1 MKPKSMKEKLRGTM
15 MNILRIKMI
24 DAGNLLKELDDA
36 LDKVVAKKE
45 PESFLRPST
54 LKIEEYQKSIRQ
66 IQAQF
71 IDAPQFN
78 ETSAYPQFLSCGL
91 LQVRGKN
98 GANMEFLLP
107 KVYPFP
113 PKSLYIE
120 HEKDGQFLREML
132 MRLLSSVPLVQ
143 LEVIL
148 IDALS
153 LGGIFNLARRL
164 LNKDNDFIYQ
174 QRILTESKEIEEALK
189 HLYEYLKVN
198 LQEKLAGFRDF
209 VHYNENEKDPLP
221 LKALFLSGV
230 DALSQ
235 NALYYLEKIMR
246 FGSKNG
252 VLSFVNLESEKNNQS
267 AEDLKRY
274 AEFFKDRTSFECL
287 KYLSVEV
294 INDQGIK
301 SQHMKDFADKIKAY
315 YKQKKEVKRELKD
328 LQRDKEFWTKSSQH
342 EVVVPVGWDINHKE
356 VCFEIGEVQNHT
368 LICGRSGSG
377 KSNFLHVL
385 IQNLAFYYD
394 PDEVQLFLLDY
405 KEGVEF
411 NAYTDPNILEHAR
424 LVSVASSVG
433 FGVSFLSWLC
443 DEIKKRS
450 ELFKQFNVKDL
461 SDYRKHEK
469 MPRLIVVI
477 DEFQVLF
484 SDNSTK
490 GKEGVERSLNT
501 LLKKGRS
508 YGVHLVLATQT
519 MRGGEIDSSIKAQI
533 ANRIAL
539 PMDADDSTK
548 ILDDDVACEL
558 VRPEGIF
565 NNNGGHKKYHTKMS
579 IPKAPDDFKSFL
591 TKIHAEF
598 NQRNLAP
605 IDRKI
610 YNGETPLKMPNTL
623 KANEMRLYLGKKVD
637 YEQKDLIVEFE
648 NNELHLLVVS
658 QDLNAR
664 IALMKLLFQNI
675 KSANKEL
682 VFYNKEKRLIRSFDV
697 QKEYGITPI
706 ENALN
711 ALDATTNR
719 PNSAL
724 VIDNLNEAKELHD
737 KVGAEKLRSFLE
749 KATDNEQYCVIF
761 AHDYKQ
767 IKTNY
772 HLDKLKELLNHHFK
786 QCLAFRCN
794 GENLNA
800 LQSGLPSPSEHNA
813 LFIELSKDSRTEF
826 RPFSLQD

>member
-1 MKPKSMKEKLRGTM
+1 

-45 PESFLRPST
+45 PESFLKPIVSR
-54 LKIEEYQKSIRQ
+54 IEDYQKSIRQ

-71 IDAPQFN
+71 TDAPQFN
-78 ETSAYPQFLSCGL
+78 ETTTYPKFLSCGL
-91 LQVRGKN
+91 LEIKGKN
-98 GANMEFLLP
+98 GTNMEFLLP

-132 MRLLSSVPLVQ
+132 MRLLSSAPLVQ
-143 LEVIL
+143 LEVVL
-148 IDALS
+148 VDALS

-164 LNKDNDFIYQ
+164 LDKDNDFIYQ
-174 QRILTESKEIEEALK
+174 RRILTESKEIEEALK

-209 VHYNENEKDPLP
+209 AHYNEEKKDRLP

-252 VLSFVNLESEKNNQS
+252 VLSFVNLESEKNNKS

-274 AEFFKDRTSFECL
+274 AEFFRDTTSFERL
-287 KYLSVEV
+287 KYLNVEV
-294 INDQGIK
+294 INDHGIQ
-301 SQHMKDFADKIKAY
+301 SQHMQDFADRIKAY

-328 LQRDKEFWTKSSQH
+328 LQKDEKFWTESSQH
-342 EVVVPVGWDINHKE
+342 EVSVPVGWDINHKE
-356 VCFEIGEVQNHT
+356 VCFEIGNEQNHT
-368 LICGRSGSG
+368 LICDHSGSG

-385 IQNLAFYYD
+385 IQNLAFYYA
-394 PDEVQLFLLDY
+394 PNEVQLFLLDY

-411 NAYTDPNILEHAR
+411 NAYVADTPLEHAR
-424 LVSVASSVG
+424 LVSVASSVSYG
-433 FGVSFLSWLC
+433 ITFLKWLC
-443 DEIKKRS
+443 DEMEKRADR
-450 ELFKQFNVKDL
+450 FKQFNVKDL
-461 SDYRKHEK
+461 NNYRKHGE
-469 MPRLIVVI
+469 MPRLIVVV

-490 GKEGVERSLNT
+490 GKGSVERSLNT

-508 YGVHLVLATQT
+508 YGVHLILATQT
-519 MRGGEIDSSIKAQI
+519 MRGSDIDSSFKAQI

-539 PMDADDSTK
+539 PMDAEDSSSVLGDDA
-548 ILDDDVACEL
+548 ACEIQK
-558 VRPEGIF
+558 PEGIF
-565 NNNGGHKKYHTKMS
+565 NNNGGNRKYHTKMS

-591 TKIHAEF
+591 TKIHVEF
-598 NQRNLAP
+598 NQRNLAS

-610 YNGETPLKMPNTL
+610 YNGETPLKMPSTL
-623 KANEMRLYLGKKVD
+623 KADEMRLHLGKTVD

-648 NNELHLLVVS
+648 NNESHLLVVS

-675 KSANKEL
+675 KSTNKEL
-682 VFYNKEKRLIRSFDV
+682 VFCNKEKRLIRSFDV
-697 QKEYGITPI
+697 QKEYGITPV
-706 ENALN
+706 ENILSV
-711 ALDATTNR
+711 LDTAMN
-719 PNSAL
+719 PNSTL

-737 KVGAEKLRSFLE
+737 KVAVEKLKSFLE
-749 KATDNEQYCVIF
+749 KAIDNEQYCVIF
-761 AHDYKQ
+761 AHDFRQ
-767 IKTNY
+767 IKSNY
-772 HLDKLKELLNHHFK
+772 HLDKLRELLSNHFK

-794 GENLNA
+794 EENLNA

>member
-1 MKPKSMKEKLRGTM
+1 
-15 MNILRIKMI
+15 MI
-24 DAGNLLKELDDA
+24 DAGILLKELDDT

-45 PESFLRPST
+45 PESFLKPIASQ
-54 LKIEEYQKSIRQ
+54 IEDYQKSIRQ
-66 IQAQF
+66 VQVQF
-71 IDAPQFN
+71 TDAPQFN
-78 ETSAYPQFLSCGL
+78 EESTYPQFLSCGL
-91 LQVRGKN
+91 LHVRGKN

-132 MRLLSSVPLVQ
+132 MRLLSSAPLVQ
-143 LEVIL
+143 LEVVL
-148 IDALS
+148 VDALS

-164 LNKDNDFIYQ
+164 LDKNNDFIYQ

-209 VHYNENEKDPLP
+209 AHYNENAKDRLP

-230 DALSQ
+230 DALSKD
-235 NALYYLEKIMR
+235 ALYYLEKIMR

-252 VLSFVNLESEKNNQS
+252 VLSFVNLESEKNNKS

-274 AEFFKDRTSFECL
+274 AEFFKDRTSFERL
-287 KYLSVEV
+287 KYLNVEV
-294 INDQGIK
+294 INDHGIQ
-301 SQHMKDFADKIKAY
+301 SQHMQDFADKIKAY

-328 LQRDKEFWTKSSQH
+328 LQKDKEFWTKSSQY
-342 EVVVPVGWDINHKE
+342 EVSVPVGWDINHKE
-356 VCFEIGEVQNHT
+356 VCFEIGNEQNHT
-368 LICGRSGSG
+368 LICDHSGSG

-385 IQNLAFYYD
+385 IQNLAFYYA
-394 PDEVQLFLLDY
+394 PNEVQLFLLDY

-411 NAYTDPNILEHAR
+411 NAYTDPILEHAR

-443 DEIKKRS
+443 DEIKKRA
-450 ELFKQFNVKDL
+450 ELFKQFKVKDL

-469 MPRLIVVI
+469 MPRLIVVV

-484 SDNSTK
+484 NDNKSTK
-490 GKEGVERSLNT
+490 AVEGHLNT

-519 MRGGEIDSSIKAQI
+519 MRGGEIDSSFKTQI

-548 ILDDDVACEL
+548 ILDNDVACEIQK
-558 VRPEGIF
+558 PEAIF
-565 NNNGGHKKYHTKMS
+565 NNNGGHQKYHTKMS

-598 NQRNLAP
+598 NQRNLAS

-623 KANEMRLYLGKKVD
+623 KANEMRLHLGKKVD

-648 NNELHLLVVS
+648 SNESHLLVVS

-682 VFYNKEKRLIRSFDV
+682 VFCNKEKRLIRSFDA
-697 QKEYGITPI
+697 QKEYGITPV
-706 ENALN
+706 ENILSV
-711 ALDATTNR
+711 LDTAMN

-724 VIDNLNEAKELHD
+724 VIDNLNEAKEWHD
-737 KVGAEKLRSFLE
+737 KVGAEKLKSFLE

-772 HLDKLKELLNHHFK
+772 HFDKLRELLSNHFK

-800 LQSGLPSPSEHNA
+800 LQSGLSSPSKLNA
-813 LFIELSKDSRTEF
+813 LLIELSKDSVTEF

>member
-1 MKPKSMKEKLRGTM
+1 

-24 DAGNLLKELDDA
+24 DSSNLLKELDDA

-45 PESFLRPST
+45 PESFLKPIASQ
-54 LKIEEYQKSIRQ
+54 IEDYQKSIRQ

-71 IDAPQFN
+71 TDAPKFN
-78 ETSAYPQFLSCGL
+78 EEGAYPQFLSCGL
-91 LQVRGKN
+91 LQVKGKN

-132 MRLLSSVPLVQ
+132 MRLLSSAPLVQ
-143 LEVIL
+143 LEIIL
-148 IDALS
+148 VDALS

-164 LNKDNDFIYQ
+164 LDKDNDFIYQ
-174 QRILTESKEIEEALK
+174 KRILTESKEIEEALK

-209 VHYNENEKDPLP
+209 VHYNEEEKDRLP

-267 AEDLKRY
+267 AEDLKKH
-274 AEFFKDRTSFECL
+274 AEFFKDRTSFERL
-287 KYLSVEV
+287 KYLNVEV

-301 SQHMKDFADKIKAY
+301 SQHMQDFADKIKAY
-315 YKQKKEVKRELKD
+315 YEKKKAVKRELKE
-328 LQRDKEFWTKSSQH
+328 LQKDEKFWTESSQSK
-342 EVVVPVGWDINHKE
+342 VSVPVGWDINHKE
-356 VCFEIGEVQNHT
+356 VCFEIGNEQNHT
-368 LICGRSGSG
+368 LICDHSGSG

-385 IQNLAFYYD
+385 IQNLAFYYA
-394 PDEVQLFLLDY
+394 PNEVQLFLLDY

-411 NAYTDPNILEHAR
+411 NAYTNPSPLEHAR

-433 FGVSFLSWLC
+433 YGMSFLSWLC
-443 DEIKKRS
+443 KEMQKRAN
-450 ELFKQFNVKDL
+450 LFKQFNMKDL
-461 SDYRKHEK
+461 SDYRKHGE

-484 SDNSTK
+484 SDNSSK
-490 GKEGVERSLNT
+490 GKESVDQSLNT

-508 YGVHLVLATQT
+508 YGVHLILATQT
-519 MRGGEIDSSIKAQI
+519 MRGTDINRSIMAQI
-533 ANRIAL
+533 ANRIDL
-539 PMDADDSTK
+539 PMDAEDSNSILNNDDA
-548 ILDDDVACEL
+548 ACEL
-558 VRPEGIF
+558 KPPSEGIF
-565 NNNGGHKKYHTKMS
+565 NNNGGHQKYHTKMS
-579 IPKAPDDFKSFL
+579 IPKAPDDFKPFIK
-591 TKIHAEF
+591 KIHRDF
-598 NQRNLAP
+598 NQRNLTP
-605 IDRKI
+605 IEHKI
-610 YNGETPLKMPNTL
+610 YNGEKPLEMPNTL
-623 KANEMRLYLGKKVD
+623 KANEMRLHLGKEAD
-637 YEQKDLIVEFE
+637 YEQKDLMVGFE
-648 NNELHLLVVS
+648 SNKSHLLVVS

-682 VFYNKEKRLIRSFDV
+682 VFCNKEKRLIRFFDAP
-697 QKEYGITPI
+697 KEYGITPI

-711 ALDATTNR
+711 ALDAAMN
-719 PNSAL
+719 PNSVL

-737 KVGAEKLRSFLE
+737 KVGAEKLKSFLE
-749 KATDNEQYCVIF
+749 KAIDNEQYCVIF
-761 AHDYKQ
+761 AHDFRQ

-772 HLDKLKELLNHHFK
+772 HFDRLRELLSNHFK

-800 LQSGLPSPSEHNA
+800 LQSGLSSPSELNA
-813 LFIELSKDSRTEF
+813 LFIELSKDSVTEF
-826 RPFSLQD
+826 RPFSL

>member
-1 MKPKSMKEKLRGTM
+1 
-15 MNILRIKMI
+15 MI
-24 DAGNLLKELDDA
+24 EINTLLQKLDDA
-36 LDKVVAKKE
+36 LDKVVLKKE
-45 PESFLRPST
+45 PESFLKPIV
-54 LKIEEYQKSIRQ
+54 LEIEEYQKNVRK

-71 IDAPQFN
+71 TDAPQFN
-78 ETSAYPQFLSCGL
+78 ETKDYPHFLSCGL
-91 LQVRGKN
+91 LEIKGKN
-98 GANMEFLLP
+98 GTDMDFCLP

-132 MRLLSSVPLVQ
+132 MCLLSSTPLVQ

-148 IDALS
+148 VDALS

-164 LNKDNDFIYQ
+164 LDKNNDFIYQ
-174 QRILTESKEIEEALK
+174 QRILTESKETKEALK
-189 HLYEYLKVN
+189 YLYEYLKVN
-198 LQEKLAGFRDF
+198 LQTKLAGYKDF
-209 VHYNENEKDPLP
+209 VHYNEDKEDKLP

-230 DALSQ
+230 DALSSD
-235 NALYYLEKIMR
+235 ALYYLEKIMR

-252 VLSFVNLESEKNNQS
+252 VLSFVNLESEKNNKS
-267 AEDLKRY
+267 AEYLKRY
-274 AEFFKDRTSFECL
+274 AEFFKDRTSFERL

-294 INDQGIK
+294 INDHGIQSK
-301 SQHMKDFADKIKAY
+301 HMQDFADKIKAY
-315 YKQKKEVKRELKD
+315 YEKKKQVKRELKD
-328 LQRDKEFWTKSSQH
+328 LQKDEKFWTESSQFK
-342 EVVVPVGWDINHKE
+342 VSVPVGWDINHKE
-356 VCFEIGEVQNHT
+356 VCFEIGNEQNHM

-385 IQNLAFYYD
+385 IQNLAFYYV
-394 PDEVQLFLLDY
+394 PNEVQLFLLDY

-411 NAYTDPNILEHAR
+411 NAYVADTPLEHAR
-424 LVSVASSVG
+424 LVSVASSVSYG
-433 FGVSFLSWLC
+433 ITFLKWLC
-443 DEIKKRS
+443 DGIQKRADR
-450 ELFKQFNVKDL
+450 FKQFNVKDL
-461 SDYRKHEK
+461 SDYRKHGE

-484 SDNSTK
+484 SDSKSTK
-490 GKEGVERSLNT
+490 AVEGHLNT

-519 MRGGEIDSSIKAQI
+519 MRGTDINPSFKAQI

-539 PMDADDSTK
+539 PMDAEDSSSVLGDDA
-548 ILDDDVACEL
+548 ACEL

-565 NNNGGHKKYHTKMS
+565 NNNGGHQKYHTKMS

-610 YNGETPLKMPNTL
+610 YNGETALKMPNTL
-623 KANEMRLYLGKKVD
+623 KANEMRLHLGKKVD

-648 NNELHLLVVS
+648 SNESHLLVVS

-664 IALMKLLFQNI
+664 ITLMKLLFQNI

-682 VFYNKEKRLIRSFDV
+682 VFCNKEKRLIRSFDV
-697 QKEYGITPI
+697 QKEYGITPV
-706 ENALN
+706 ENILSV
-711 ALDATTNR
+711 LDTAMN

-737 KVGAEKLRSFLE
+737 KVGAEKLKSFLE
-749 KATDNEQYCVIF
+749 KATDNEQYCIIF
-761 AHDYKQ
+761 AHDFKQ

-772 HLDKLKELLNHHFK
+772 HFDKLKELLNNHFK

-794 GENLNA
+794 EENLNA
-800 LQSGLPSPSEHNA
+800 IKNNLPPPSALNNLNA
-813 LFIELSKDSRTEF
+813 LFVELSKDSHTEF
-826 RPFSLQD
+826 RPFGL

>member
-1 MKPKSMKEKLRGTM
+1 M
-15 MNILRIKMI
+15 
-24 DAGNLLKELDDA
+24 
-36 LDKVVAKKE
+36 
-45 PESFLRPST
+45 
-54 LKIEEYQKSIRQ
+54 
-66 IQAQF
+66 
-71 IDAPQFN
+71 
-78 ETSAYPQFLSCGL
+78 
-91 LQVRGKN
+91 
-98 GANMEFLLP
+98 
-107 KVYPFP
+107 
-113 PKSLYIE
+113 
-120 HEKDGQFLREML
+120 
-132 MRLLSSVPLVQ
+132 
-143 LEVIL
+143 
-148 IDALS
+148 
-153 LGGIFNLARRL
+153 
-164 LNKDNDFIYQ
+164 
-174 QRILTESKEIEEALK
+174 
-189 HLYEYLKVN
+189 YEYLKVN
-198 LQEKLAGFRDF
+198 LQEKLAGYKDF
-209 VHYNENEKDPLP
+209 AHYNEEKEDRLP

-252 VLSFVNLESEKNNQS
+252 VLSFVNLESEKNNKS

-274 AEFFKDRTSFECL
+274 AEFFKDRTSFERL

-301 SQHMKDFADKIKAY
+301 SQHMQDFADKIKAY
-315 YKQKKEVKRELKD
+315 YEKKKVVKSELKA
-328 LQRDKEFWTKSSQH
+328 LQKDEKFWIKSSQY
-342 EVVVPVGWDINHKE
+342 EVSVPVGWDINHKE
-356 VCFEIGEVQNHT
+356 VCFEIGKAQNHT
-368 LICGRSGSG
+368 LICDHSGSG

-411 NAYTDPNILEHAR
+411 NAYTDPILEHAR

-433 FGVSFLSWLC
+433 YGMSFLSWLC
-443 DEIKKRS
+443 KEIQKRA

-477 DEFQVLF
+477 DEFQALF
-484 SDNSTK
+484 SDKSK
-490 GKEGVERSLNT
+490 GSVERSLNT

-508 YGVHLVLATQT
+508 YGVHLILATQT
-519 MRGGEIDSSIKAQI
+519 IRGGEIDSSIKAQI

-539 PMDADDSTK
+539 PMDADDSAK
-548 ILDDDVACEL
+548 ILDNDVACEIQK
-558 VRPEGIF
+558 PEAIF
-565 NNNGGHKKYHTKMS
+565 NNNGGHQKFHTKMS

-610 YNGETPLKMPNTL
+610 YNGETPLKMPNIL
-623 KANEMRLYLGKKVD
+623 KANEMRLHLGKKVD

-648 NNELHLLVVS
+648 SNESHLLVVS

-682 VFYNKEKRLIRSFDV
+682 VFCNKEKRLIRFFDAP
-697 QKEYGITPI
+697 KEYGITPV
-706 ENALN
+706 ENILN

-737 KVGAEKLRSFLE
+737 KVGAEKLKSFLE

-772 HLDKLKELLNHHFK
+772 HFDKLRELLNNHFK
-786 QCLAFRCN
+786 QCLAFKCN
-794 GENLNA
+794 RENLNA
-800 LQSGLPSPSEHNA
+800 LQSGLSSPSKLNA
-813 LFIELSKDSRTEF
+813 LLIELSKDSRTEF

>member
-1 MKPKSMKEKLRGTM
+1 

-24 DAGNLLKELDDA
+24 DVNGLLKELDDA

-45 PESFLRPST
+45 PESFLKPIASQ
-54 LKIEEYQKSIRQ
+54 IEDYQKSVRQ
-66 IQAQF
+66 IQVQF
-71 IDAPQFN
+71 TDAPKFN
-78 ETSAYPQFLSCGL
+78 EEGTYPQFLSCGL
-91 LQVRGKN
+91 LHVRGKN

-164 LNKDNDFIYQ
+164 LDKNNDFIYQ

-209 VHYNENEKDPLP
+209 AHYNETAKDPLP

-267 AEDLKRY
+267 AEDLKKH
-274 AEFFKDRTSFECL
+274 AEFFKDTTSFERL

-294 INDQGIK
+294 INDHGIQP
-301 SQHMKDFADKIKAY
+301 QHMQDFADRIKAY
-315 YKQKKEVKRELKD
+315 YRQKKEVKRELKD
-328 LQRDKEFWTKSSQH
+328 LQKDKEFWTKSSQY

-356 VCFEIGEVQNHT
+356 VCFEIGNEQNHT
-368 LICGRSGSG
+368 LICDHSGSG

-411 NAYTDPNILEHAR
+411 NAYTDPILEHAR

-433 FGVSFLSWLC
+433 YGMSFLSWLC
-443 DEIKKRS
+443 KEMQKRA

-484 SDNSTK
+484 SDNRSTK
-490 GKEGVERSLNT
+490 AVEGHLNT

-508 YGVHLVLATQT
+508 YGVHLILATQT
-519 MRGGEIDSSIKAQI
+519 MRGTDINRSIMAQI
-533 ANRIAL
+533 ANCIAL
-539 PMDADDSTK
+539 PMDADDSAK

-565 NNNGGHKKYHTKMS
+565 NNNGGHQKYHTKMS

-598 NQRNLAP
+598 NQRNLAS

-610 YNGETPLKMPNTL
+610 YNGETPLKMPNIL
-623 KANEMRLYLGKKVD
+623 KANKMRLHLGKKVD
-637 YEQKDLIVEFE
+637 YEQKDLIVELE
-648 NNELHLLVVS
+648 SNESHLLVVS

-664 IALMKLLFQNI
+664 IALMKLFAQNF
-675 KSANKEL
+675 KTANKEL
-682 VFYNKEKRLIRSFDV
+682 LFYNAEKRLVRELDEL
-697 QKEYGITPI
+697 KKHHITPMQGP
-706 ENALN
+706 LGSV
-711 ALDATTNR
+711 LDTAMN

-724 VIDNLNEAKELHD
+724 VIDNLNEAKEWHD

-749 KATDNEQYCVIF
+749 KATDNEQYCIIF
-761 AHDYKQ
+761 AHDLKQ
-767 IKTNY
+767 IQANY
-772 HLDKLKELLNHHFK
+772 DLSKLKELLNHHFK

-800 LQSGLPSPSEHNA
+800 LKSNLSSPSNFNA
-813 LFIELSKDSRTEF
+813 LLIELSKDSRTEF
-826 RPFSLQD
+826 RPFSL

>member
-1 MKPKSMKEKLRGTM
+1 
-15 MNILRIKMI
+15 MI

-71 IDAPQFN
+71 TDALQFN
-78 ETSAYPQFLSCGL
+78 ETTTYPQFLSCGL
-91 LQVRGKN
+91 LHVRGKN

-153 LGGIFNLARRL
+153 LGGIFNLARRIL
-164 LNKDNDFIYQ
+164 DKDNDFIYQ

-209 VHYNENEKDPLP
+209 AHYNENEKDPLP

-252 VLSFVNLESEKNNQS
+252 VLSFVNLESEKNNKS

-274 AEFFKDRTSFECL
+274 AEFFKDRTSFEHL

-294 INDQGIK
+294 INDHGIQ
-301 SQHMKDFADKIKAY
+301 SQHMKDFADKIKVY
-315 YKQKKEVKRELKD
+315 YEQKKVVKSELKA
-328 LQRDKEFWTKSSQH
+328 LQKDEEFWTKSSQSK
-342 EVVVPVGWDINHKE
+342 VSVPVGWDINHKE
-356 VCFEIGEVQNHT
+356 VCFEIGNAQNHT
-368 LICGRSGSG
+368 LICDHSGSG

-385 IQNLAFYYD
+385 IQNLAFYYA

-411 NAYTDPNILEHAR
+411 NAYTDPILEHAR

-433 FGVSFLSWLC
+433 FGMSFLSWLC

-450 ELFKQFNVKDL
+450 ELFKQFKVKDL
-461 SDYRKHEK
+461 NNYRKHDE
-469 MPRLIVVI
+469 MPRLIVVV

-484 SDNSTK
+484 SDKSR
-490 GKEGVERSLNT
+490 GSVERSLNT

-548 ILDDDVACEL
+548 ILDDDAACEIQK
-558 VRPEGIF
+558 PEAIF
-565 NNNGGHKKYHTKMS
+565 NNNGGHQKFHTKMS
-579 IPKAPDDFKSFL
+579 IPKAPDDFTAFIK
-591 TKIHAEF
+591 KIHEEF

-605 IDRKI
+605 IERKI
-610 YNGETPLKMPNTL
+610 YNGETPLKMPNIL
-623 KANEMRLYLGKKVD
+623 KANEMRLHLGKKVD

-648 NNELHLLVVS
+648 SNESHLLVVS

-682 VFYNKEKRLIRSFDV
+682 VFCNKEKRLIRSFDV
-697 QKEYGITPI
+697 QKEYGITPV
-706 ENALN
+706 ENILSV
-711 ALDATTNR
+711 LDTAMN

-737 KVGAEKLRSFLE
+737 KVGAEKLKSFLE
-749 KATDNEQYCVIF
+749 KATDNEQYCIIF
-761 AHDYKQ
+761 AHDFRQ

-772 HLDKLKELLNHHFK
+772 HLDKLRELLSNHFK

-800 LQSGLPSPSEHNA
+800 LQSGLSSPSRLNA
-813 LFIELSKDSRTEF
+813 LLIELSKDSVTEF
-826 RPFSLQD
+826 RPFSLQG

>member
-1 MKPKSMKEKLRGTM
+1 
-15 MNILRIKMI
+15 MI
-24 DAGNLLKELDDA
+24 DAGNLLKELDNA

-45 PESFLRPST
+45 PESFLKPIVSP
-54 LKIEEYQKSIRQ
+54 IEDYQKSIRQ

-71 IDAPQFN
+71 TDAPKFN
-78 ETSAYPQFLSCGL
+78 ETTTYPKFLSCGL
-91 LQVRGKN
+91 LHVRGKN

-132 MRLLSSVPLVQ
+132 MRLLSSAPLVQ

-148 IDALS
+148 VDALS

-164 LNKDNDFIYQ
+164 LHKDNDFIYQ

-209 VHYNENEKDPLP
+209 AHYNEKEKDRLP
-221 LKALFLSGV
+221 LKVLFLSGV
-230 DALSQ
+230 DALSKD
-235 NALYYLEKIMR
+235 ALYYLEKIMR

-252 VLSFVNLESEKNNQS
+252 VLSFVNLESEKNNKS
-267 AEDLKRY
+267 AEDLKND
-274 AEFFKDRTSFECL
+274 AEFFKDRTSFERL
-287 KYLSVEV
+287 KYLNVEIV
-294 INDQGIK
+294 NDHCIQ
-301 SQHMKDFADKIKAY
+301 SQHMQDFADKIKAY
-315 YKQKKEVKRELKD
+315 YEQKKEVKRELKD
-328 LQRDKEFWTKSSQH
+328 LQRDKEFWAKSSQH

-356 VCFEIGEVQNHT
+356 VCFEIGEAQNHT
-368 LICGRSGSG
+368 LICGRSGIG

-385 IQNLAFYYD
+385 IQNLAFYYA
-394 PDEVQLFLLDY
+394 PNEVQLFLLDY

-411 NAYTDPNILEHAR
+411 NAYTDPILEHVR

-433 FGVSFLSWLC
+433 FGMSFLSWLC
-443 DEIKKRS
+443 KEIQKRADR
-450 ELFKQFNVKDL
+450 FKQFKVKDL

-490 GKEGVERSLNT
+490 GKESVERSLNT

-508 YGVHLVLATQT
+508 YGVHLILATQT
-519 MRGGEIDSSIKAQI
+519 MRGAEIDSSFKAQI

-539 PMDADDSTK
+539 PMDAEDSTK
-548 ILDDDVACEL
+548 ILDDDAACEIQK
-558 VRPEGIF
+558 PEGIF
-565 NNNGGHKKYHTKMS
+565 NNNGGNRKYHTKMS

-591 TKIHAEF
+591 KKIHAEF

-605 IDRKI
+605 IDCKI
-610 YNGETPLKMPNTL
+610 YNGETALKMPNTL
-623 KANEMRLYLGKKVD
+623 KANEMRLHLGKKVD

-648 NNELHLLVVS
+648 NNESHLLVVS

-682 VFYNKEKRLIRSFDV
+682 VFCNKEKRLIRSFDAP
-697 QKEYGITPI
+697 KEYGITPV

-711 ALDATTNR
+711 ALDAATNR

-724 VIDNLNEAKELHD
+724 VIDNLNEAKEWHD
-737 KVGAEKLRSFLE
+737 KVAVEKLRSFLE
-749 KATDNEQYCVIF
+749 KATDNEQYCIIF
-761 AHDYKQ
+761 VHDLKQ
-767 IKTNY
+767 IQANY
-772 HLDKLKELLNHHFK
+772 DSVKLKELLNNHFK
-786 QCLAFRCN
+786 QRLAFKCN
-794 GENLNA
+794 GENLSALKSEQKLHELNA
-800 LQSGLPSPSEHNA
+800 RLINT
-813 LFIELSKDSRTEF
+813 SKDSYTEF
-826 RPFSLQD
+826 RPFSL

>member
-1 MKPKSMKEKLRGTM
+1 
-15 MNILRIKMI
+15 MI

-36 LDKVVAKKE
+36 LDKVVPKKE
-45 PESFLRPST
+45 PESFLKPST

-71 IDAPQFN
+71 TDAPQFN

-91 LQVRGKN
+91 LEIKGKN
-98 GANMEFLLP
+98 GTNMDFCLP

-132 MRLLSSVPLVQ
+132 MRLLSSAPLVQ

-148 IDALS
+148 VDALS

-164 LNKDNDFIYQ
+164 LDKDNDFIYQ

-198 LQEKLAGFRDF
+198 LQEKLAGYKDF
-209 VHYNENEKDPLP
+209 AHYNEEEKDRLP

-252 VLSFVNLESEKNNQS
+252 VLSFVNLESEKNNKS

-301 SQHMKDFADKIKAY
+301 SQHMQDFADKIKAY

-328 LQRDKEFWTKSSQH
+328 LQKDEKFWTKSSQY
-342 EVVVPVGWDINHKE
+342 EVSVPVGWDINHKE
-356 VCFEIGEVQNHT
+356 VCFEIGNEQNHT

-405 KEGVEF
+405 KERVEF
-411 NAYTDPNILEHAR
+411 NAYTNPILEHAR

-433 FGVSFLSWLC
+433 FGMSFLSWLC
-443 DEIKKRS
+443 DEMKIRS
-450 ELFKQFNVKDL
+450 ELFKQFKVKDL
-461 SDYRKHEK
+461 SDYRKHGE
-469 MPRLIVVI
+469 MPRLIVVV

-490 GKEGVERSLNT
+490 EKESVDQSLNT

-519 MRGGEIDSSIKAQI
+519 MRGGEIDSNIKAQI

-565 NNNGGHKKYHTKMS
+565 NNNGGHQKYHTNMS

-610 YNGETPLKMPNTL
+610 YNGETPLKMPNIL
-623 KANEMRLYLGKKVD
+623 KANEMRLHLGKKVD

-648 NNELHLLVVS
+648 NNESHLLVVS

-682 VFYNKEKRLIRSFDV
+682 VFCNKEKRLIRSFDEP
-697 QKEYGITPI
+697 KEYGITPV
-706 ENALN
+706 ENILSV
-711 ALDATTNR
+711 LDTAMN
-719 PNSAL
+719 PNSVL

-737 KVGAEKLRSFLE
+737 KVGAEKLKSFLE
-749 KATDNEQYCVIF
+749 KAIDNEQYCVIF
-761 AHDYKQ
+761 AHDFRQ

-772 HLDKLKELLNHHFK
+772 HFDKLKEFLSNHFK

-800 LQSGLPSPSEHNA
+800 LQSGLPSPSELNA

-826 RPFSLQD
+826 RPFSL

>member
-1 MKPKSMKEKLRGTM
+1 

-36 LDKVVAKKE
+36 LDRVIAKKE
-45 PESFLRPST
+45 PESFLKPIVSQ
-54 LKIEEYQKSIRQ
+54 IEDYQKSIRQ
-66 IQAQF
+66 VQAQF
-71 IDAPQFN
+71 TDAPQFN
-78 ETSAYPQFLSCGL
+78 EEGAYPKFLSCGL
-91 LQVRGKN
+91 LHVRGKN

-132 MRLLSSVPLVQ
+132 MRLLSSAPLVQ

-164 LNKDNDFIYQ
+164 LDKDNDFIYQ

-198 LQEKLAGFRDF
+198 LQEKLAGYKDF
-209 VHYNENEKDPLP
+209 AHYNEYATDPLP

-252 VLSFVNLESEKNNQS
+252 VLSFVNLESEKNNKS
-267 AEDLKRY
+267 AEDLKKH
-274 AEFFKDRTSFECL
+274 AEFFKDTTSFERL

-294 INDQGIK
+294 INNQGIK

-315 YKQKKEVKRELKD
+315 YEKKKVVKRELKD
-328 LQRDKEFWTKSSQH
+328 LQKDEKFWTESSQY
-342 EVVVPVGWDINHKE
+342 EVSVPVGWDINHTE
-356 VCFEIGEVQNHT
+356 VCFKIGKEQNHT
-368 LICGRSGSG
+368 LICDHSGSG

-385 IQNLAFYYD
+385 IQNLAFYYA

-411 NAYTDPNILEHAR
+411 NAYTNPSPLEHAR
-424 LVSVASSVG
+424 LVSVASSVSYG
-433 FGVSFLSWLC
+433 ITFLKWLC
-443 DEIKKRS
+443 DGIQKRADR
-450 ELFKQFNVKDL
+450 FKQFNVKDL

-469 MPRLIVVI
+469 MPRLIVVV

-490 GKEGVERSLNT
+490 GKESVERSLNT

-539 PMDADDSTK
+539 PMDADDSAK

-565 NNNGGHKKYHTKMS
+565 NNNGGNRKYHTKMS

-610 YNGETPLKMPNTL
+610 YNGETPLKIPNTL
-623 KANEMRLYLGKKVD
+623 KADEMRLHLGKKVD

-648 NNELHLLVVS
+648 SNESHLLVVS

-682 VFYNKEKRLIRSFDV
+682 VFCNKEKRLIRSFDV
-697 QKEYGITPI
+697 QKEYGITPV
-706 ENALN
+706 ENILSV
-711 ALDATTNR
+711 LDTAMN

-737 KVGAEKLRSFLE
+737 KIGVEKLKSFLE
-749 KATDNEQYCVIF
+749 KAIDNEQYCVIF
-761 AHDYKQ
+761 AHDFRQ

-772 HLDKLKELLNHHFK
+772 HLDKLKELLSNHFK

-800 LQSGLPSPSEHNA
+800 IQSDLPSPSKLNA
-813 LFIELSKDSRTEF
+813 LFIELSKDSVTEF
-826 RPFSLQD
+826 RPFNLQD

>member
-1 MKPKSMKEKLRGTM
+1 
-15 MNILRIKMI
+15 MI

-45 PESFLRPST
+45 PESFLKPIVSQ
-54 LKIEEYQKSIRQ
+54 IEDYQKSIRQ

-71 IDAPQFN
+71 TDAPQFN
-78 ETSAYPQFLSCGL
+78 EEGAYPQFLSCGL
-91 LQVRGKN
+91 LHVRGKN

-132 MRLLSSVPLVQ
+132 MRLLSSAPLVQ

-148 IDALS
+148 VDALS

-164 LNKDNDFIYQ
+164 LDKDNDFIYQ

-198 LQEKLAGFRDF
+198 LQEKLTGFRDF
-209 VHYNENEKDPLP
+209 AHYNENAKDRLP

-230 DALSQ
+230 DALSKDV
-235 NALYYLEKIMR
+235 LYYLEKIMR

-252 VLSFVNLESEKNNQS
+252 VLSFVNLESEKNNKS

-274 AEFFKDRTSFECL
+274 AEFFKDRTSFERL
-287 KYLSVEV
+287 KYLNVEV
-294 INDQGIK
+294 INDHGIK

-328 LQRDKEFWTKSSQH
+328 LQKDKEFWTKSSQY
-342 EVVVPVGWDINHKE
+342 EVSVPVGWDINHKE
-356 VCFEIGEVQNHT
+356 VCFEIGNEQNHT

-385 IQNLAFYYD
+385 IQNLAFYYA
-394 PDEVQLFLLDY
+394 PNEVQLFLLDY

-411 NAYTDPNILEHAR
+411 NAYVADTPLEHAR
-424 LVSVASSVG
+424 LVSVASSISYG
-433 FGVSFLSWLC
+433 ITFLKWLC
-443 DEIKKRS
+443 DEMQKRA

-461 SDYRKHEK
+461 SDYRKHDE

-477 DEFQVLF
+477 DEFQVIF
-484 SDNSTK
+484 SDNKSTK
-490 GKEGVERSLNT
+490 AVEGHLNT

-519 MRGGEIDSSIKAQI
+519 MRGTDINPSFKAQI

-539 PMDADDSTK
+539 PMDAEDSSSVLGDDA
-548 ILDDDVACEL
+548 ACEL

-623 KANEMRLYLGKKVD
+623 KANEMRLHLGKTVD
-637 YEQKDLIVEFE
+637 YEQEDLIVEFE
-648 NNELHLLVVS
+648 SNESHLLVVS

-664 IALMKLLFQNI
+664 IALMKLLFQNV
-675 KSANKEL
+675 KSTNKEL
-682 VFYNKEKRLIRSFDV
+682 VFCNKEKRLIRFFDA
-697 QKEYGITPI
+697 QKEYGITPV
-706 ENALN
+706 ENILSV
-711 ALDATTNR
+711 LDTAMN

-737 KVGAEKLRSFLE
+737 KVGAEKLKSFLE
-749 KATDNEQYCVIF
+749 KAIDNEQYCVIF
-761 AHDYKQ
+761 AHDFRQ

-772 HLDKLKELLNHHFK
+772 HFDKLRELLSNHFK

-794 GENLNA
+794 EENLNA
-800 LQSGLPSPSEHNA
+800 IKSDLPPPSALNNLNA
-813 LFIELSKDSRTEF
+813 LFVEFSKDSRTEF
-826 RPFSLQD
+826 RPFSLQN

>member
-1 MKPKSMKEKLRGTM
+1 
-15 MNILRIKMI
+15 MI

-45 PESFLRPST
+45 PESFLKPST

-71 IDAPQFN
+71 TDAPKFN
-78 ETSAYPQFLSCGL
+78 ETSAYPKFLSCGL
-91 LQVRGKN
+91 LEIKGKN

-132 MRLLSSVPLVQ
+132 MHLLSSAPLVQ

-148 IDALS
+148 VDALS

-164 LNKDNDFIYQ
+164 LDKDNDFIYQ
-174 QRILTESKEIEEALK
+174 KRILTENKEIEEALK

-209 VHYNENEKDPLP
+209 AHYNEEKEDRLP

-230 DALSQ
+230 DALSKD
-235 NALYYLEKIMR
+235 ALYYLEKIMR

-267 AEDLKRY
+267 AEDLKKH
-274 AEFFKDRTSFECL
+274 AEFFKDTTSFERF
-287 KYLSVEV
+287 KYLNVEV

-301 SQHMKDFADKIKAY
+301 SQHMQDFADKIKAY
-315 YKQKKEVKRELKD
+315 YEKKKAVKRELKD
-328 LQRDKEFWTKSSQH
+328 LQKDEKFWTKSSQY
-342 EVVVPVGWDINHKE
+342 EVSVPVGWGINHKE
-356 VCFEIGEVQNHT
+356 VRFEIGELQNHT
-368 LICGRSGSG
+368 LICDHSGSG

-385 IQNLAFYYD
+385 IQNLAFYYA
-394 PDEVQLFLLDY
+394 PNEVQLFLLDY

-411 NAYTDPNILEHAR
+411 NAYVADTPLEHAR
-424 LVSVASSVG
+424 LVSVASSISYG
-433 FGVSFLSWLC
+433 ITFLKWLC
-443 DEIKKRS
+443 GEMEKRADR
-450 ELFKQFNVKDL
+450 FKQFNVKDL
-461 SDYRKHEK
+461 NNYRKHDE
-469 MPRLIVVI
+469 MPRLIVVV

-484 SDNSTK
+484 SDNKSTK
-490 GKEGVERSLNT
+490 AVEGHLNT
-501 LLKKGRS
+501 LLKKGHS

-519 MRGGEIDSSIKAQI
+519 MRGTDINPSFKAQI

-539 PMDADDSTK
+539 PMDAEDSTK

-558 VRPEGIF
+558 VRPEAIF
-565 NNNGGHKKYHTKMS
+565 NNNGGHQKFHTKMS

-591 TKIHAEF
+591 TKIHTEF

-605 IDRKI
+605 IERKI
-610 YNGETPLKMPNTL
+610 YNGETALKMPNTL
-623 KANEMRLYLGKKVD
+623 KANEMRLHLGKKVD

-648 NNELHLLVVS
+648 NNESHLLVVS

-682 VFYNKEKRLIRSFDV
+682 VFCNKEKRLIRSFDV

-711 ALDATTNR
+711 ALDAATNR
-719 PNSAL
+719 PNSTL
-724 VIDNLNEAKELHD
+724 VIDNLNETKEWHD
-737 KVGAEKLRSFLE
+737 KVGAEKLKSFLE

-761 AHDYKQ
+761 AHDFRQ

-772 HLDKLKELLNHHFK
+772 HFDKLRELLNNHFK

-800 LQSGLPSPSEHNA
+800 IKNNLPPPSTLNNLNA
-813 LFIELSKDSRTEF
+813 LFVELSKDSVTEF
-826 RPFSLQD
+826 RPFSLQG

>member
-1 MKPKSMKEKLRGTM
+1 

-45 PESFLRPST
+45 PESFLKPIVSQ
-54 LKIEEYQKSIRQ
+54 IEEYQKSIRQ
-66 IQAQF
+66 IQVQF
-71 IDAPQFN
+71 TDALKFN
-78 ETSAYPQFLSCGL
+78 EEGAYPQFLSCGL
-91 LQVRGKN
+91 LEIKGKN

-132 MRLLSSVPLVQ
+132 MRLLSSTPLVQ

-164 LNKDNDFIYQ
+164 LDKNNDFIYQ
-174 QRILTESKEIEEALK
+174 KRILTESKEIEEALK

-209 VHYNENEKDPLP
+209 AHYNEEKEDRLP

-267 AEDLKRY
+267 VEDLKRY
-274 AEFFKDRTSFECL
+274 AEFFRDTTSFERL
-287 KYLSVEV
+287 KYLNVEV

-301 SQHMKDFADKIKAY
+301 SQHMQDFADKIKAY
-315 YKQKKEVKRELKD
+315 YEKKKVVKRELKD
-328 LQRDKEFWTKSSQH
+328 LQKDEKFWIESSQY
-342 EVVVPVGWDINHKE
+342 EVSVPVGWDINHKE
-356 VCFEIGEVQNHT
+356 VCFEIGNAQNHT
-368 LICGRSGSG
+368 LICDHSGSG

-385 IQNLAFYYD
+385 IQNLAFYYA
-394 PDEVQLFLLDY
+394 PNEVQLFLLDY

-411 NAYTDPNILEHAR
+411 NAYTNPSPLEHAR
-424 LVSVASSVG
+424 LVSVASSVSYG
-433 FGVSFLSWLC
+433 ITFLKWLC
-443 DEIKKRS
+443 DEMQKRADR
-450 ELFKQFNVKDL
+450 FKQFNVKDL

-490 GKEGVERSLNT
+490 AVEGHLNT

-508 YGVHLVLATQT
+508 YGVYLVLATQT
-519 MRGGEIDSSIKAQI
+519 MRGGEIDSSFKAQI

-539 PMDADDSTK
+539 PMDAEDSTK
-548 ILDDDVACEL
+548 ILDDDAACEL

-565 NNNGGHKKYHTKMS
+565 NNNGGNRKYHTKMS

-610 YNGETPLKMPNTL
+610 YNGETALKMPNTL
-623 KANEMRLYLGKKVD
+623 KADEMRLHLGKTVD

-648 NNELHLLVVS
+648 NNESHLLVVS

-682 VFYNKEKRLIRSFDV
+682 VFCNKEKRLIRSFDA
-697 QKEYGITPI
+697 QKEYGITPV
-706 ENALN
+706 ENILSV
-711 ALDATTNR
+711 LDTAMN

-749 KATDNEQYCVIF
+749 KAIDNEQYCVIF
-761 AHDYKQ
+761 VHDYRQ

-794 GENLNA
+794 EENLNA
-800 LQSGLPSPSEHNA
+800 LQSGLPSPSELNT
-813 LFIELSKDSRTEF
+813 LLIELSKDSVTEF
-826 RPFSLQD
+826 RPFSL

>member
-1 MKPKSMKEKLRGTM
+1 
-15 MNILRIKMI
+15 MI
-24 DAGNLLKELDDA
+24 EINTLLQKLDDA
-36 LDKVVAKKE
+36 LDKVVPKKE
-45 PESFLRPST
+45 PESFLKPIISP
-54 LKIEEYQKSIRQ
+54 IEDYQKSVKQ

-71 IDAPQFN
+71 TDMPQFN
-78 ETSAYPQFLSCGL
+78 EIGAYPQFLSCGL
-91 LQVRGKN
+91 LEIKGKN
-98 GANMEFLLP
+98 GANMEFCLP

-132 MRLLSSVPLVQ
+132 MRLLSSAPLVQ

-148 IDALS
+148 VDALS

-164 LNKDNDFIYQ
+164 LDKDNDFIYQ
-174 QRILTESKEIEEALK
+174 QRILTESKETEEALK

-198 LQEKLAGFRDF
+198 LQEKLAGYKDF
-209 VHYNENEKDPLP
+209 AHYNEEVKDRLP

-230 DALSQ
+230 DALSKDV
-235 NALYYLEKIMR
+235 LYYLEKIMR

-267 AEDLKRY
+267 AEDLKKH
-274 AEFFKDRTSFECL
+274 AEFFKDTTSFERF
-287 KYLSVEV
+287 KYLNVEV

-315 YKQKKEVKRELKD
+315 YEKKKAVKRELKD
-328 LQRDKEFWTKSSQH
+328 LQKDEKFWTESSQFK
-342 EVVVPVGWDINHKE
+342 VSVPVGWDINHTE
-356 VCFEIGEVQNHT
+356 VCFEIGGAQNHT
-368 LICGRSGSG
+368 LICDHSGSG

-385 IQNLAFYYD
+385 IQNLAFYYA
-394 PDEVQLFLLDY
+394 PNEVQLFLLDY

-424 LVSVASSVG
+424 LVSVASSVDYG
-433 FGVSFLSWLC
+433 MSFLSWLC
-443 DEIKKRS
+443 KEMQERAN
-450 ELFKQFNVKDL
+450 LFKQFKAKDL

-469 MPRLIVVI
+469 MPRLIVVV

-484 SDNSTK
+484 SDNSTQVK
-490 GKEGVERSLNT
+490 GSVERSLNT

-508 YGVHLVLATQT
+508 YGVHLILATQT
-519 MRGGEIDSSIKAQI
+519 MRGTDINPSFKAQI

-565 NNNGGHKKYHTKMS
+565 NNNGGHQKYHTKMS

-610 YNGETPLKMPNTL
+610 YNVETPLKMPNTL
-623 KANEMRLYLGKKVD
+623 KANEMRLHLGKKVD

-648 NNELHLLVVS
+648 SNESHLLVVS

-664 IALMKLLFQNI
+664 IALMKLFAQNF
-675 KSANKEL
+675 KTANKEL
-682 VFYNKEKRLIRSFDV
+682 LFYNAEKRLVRELDEL
-697 QKEYGITPI
+697 KKHHITPMQGP
-706 ENALN
+706 LGSV
-711 ALDATTNR
+711 LDTAIS
-719 PNSAL
+719 PNSVL
-724 VIDNLNEAKELHD
+724 MVDNLNEAKELHD
-737 KVGAEKLRSFLE
+737 KIGVEKLRSFLE
-749 KATDNEQYCVIF
+749 KATDNEQYCIIF
-761 AHDYKQ
+761 AHDLKQ
-767 IKTNY
+767 IQTNY
-772 HLDKLKELLNHHFK
+772 DLSKLKELLNNHFK
-786 QCLAFRCN
+786 QRLAFRCN
-794 GENLNA
+794 GENLSA
-800 LQSGLPSPSEHNA
+800 IKKDLPLLTNKLNA
-813 LFIELSKDSRTEF
+813 LFIELSKDSVTEF
-826 RPFSLQD
+826 RPFSL

>member
-1 MKPKSMKEKLRGTM
+1 
-15 MNILRIKMI
+15 MI
-24 DAGNLLKELDDA
+24 DVNGLLKKLDDA
-36 LDKVVAKKE
+36 LDKVVPKKE
-45 PESFLRPST
+45 PESFLKPIISP
-54 LKIEEYQKSIRQ
+54 IEDYQKSVRQ

-71 IDAPQFN
+71 TDAPEFN
-78 ETSAYPQFLSCGL
+78 EEGAYPQFLSCGL
-91 LQVRGKN
+91 LEIKGKN
-98 GANMEFLLP
+98 GANMEFCLP

-148 IDALS
+148 VDALS

-164 LNKDNDFIYQ
+164 LDKNNDFIYQ

-198 LQEKLAGFRDF
+198 LQEKLAGYKDF
-209 VHYNENEKDPLP
+209 AHYNEKEKDRLP

-252 VLSFVNLESEKNNQS
+252 VLSFVNLESEKNNKS
-267 AEDLKRY
+267 VEDLKRY
-274 AEFFKDRTSFECL
+274 AEFFKDRTSFERL

-294 INDQGIK
+294 INDHGIQSK
-301 SQHMKDFADKIKAY
+301 HMQDFADKIKAY
-315 YKQKKEVKRELKD
+315 YEKKKTVKRELKD
-328 LQRDKEFWTKSSQH
+328 LQKDEKFWTESSQFK
-342 EVVVPVGWDINHKE
+342 VSVPVGWDINHKE
-356 VCFEIGEVQNHT
+356 VCFEIGEAQNHT

-385 IQNLAFYYD
+385 IQNLAFYYA
-394 PDEVQLFLLDY
+394 PNEVQLFLLDY

-411 NAYTDPNILEHAR
+411 NAYTEPTILEHAR

-433 FGVSFLSWLC
+433 YGMSFLSWLC
-443 DEIKKRS
+443 KEMQKRAN
-450 ELFKQFNVKDL
+450 LFKQFNVKDL
-461 SDYRKHEK
+461 SDYRKHSE

-484 SDNSTK
+484 SDNKSTK
-490 GKEGVERSLNT
+490 AVEGHLNT

-508 YGVHLVLATQT
+508 YGVHLILATQT
-519 MRGGEIDSSIKAQI
+519 MRGTDINRSIMAQI
-533 ANRIAL
+533 ANCIAL
-539 PMDADDSTK
+539 PMDADDSAK

-565 NNNGGHKKYHTKMS
+565 NNNGGHQKYHTKMS

-598 NQRNLAP
+598 NQRNLAS

-610 YNGETPLKMPNTL
+610 YNGETPLKMPNIL
-623 KANEMRLYLGKKVD
+623 KANEMRLHLGKKVD
-637 YEQKDLIVEFE
+637 YEQKDLIVELE
-648 NNELHLLVVS
+648 SNESHLLVVS

-664 IALMKLLFQNI
+664 IALMKLFAQNF
-675 KSANKEL
+675 KTANKEL
-682 VFYNKEKRLIRSFDV
+682 LFYNAEKRLVRELDEL
-697 QKEYGITPI
+697 KKHHITPMQGP
-706 ENALN
+706 LGSV
-711 ALDATTNR
+711 LDTAMN

-737 KVGAEKLRSFLE
+737 KIGVEKLRSFLE
-749 KATDNEQYCVIF
+749 KATDNEQYCIIF
-761 AHDYKQ
+761 AHDYRQ

-772 HLDKLKELLNHHFK
+772 HFDKLKDLLNNHFK
-786 QCLAFRCN
+786 QCLVFRCN

-800 LQSGLPSPSEHNA
+800 IKNNLPPPSALNNLNA
-813 LFIELSKDSRTEF
+813 LLIELSKDSHTEF
-826 RPFSLQD
+826 RPFSL

>member
-1 MKPKSMKEKLRGTM
+1 
-15 MNILRIKMI
+15 MI

-36 LDKVVAKKE
+36 LDKVVPKKE
-45 PESFLRPST
+45 PESFLKPIVSR
-54 LKIEEYQKSIRQ
+54 IENYQKSIRQ
-66 IQAQF
+66 VQAQF
-71 IDAPQFN
+71 TDAPQFN
-78 ETSAYPQFLSCGL
+78 ETTTYPQFLSCGL
-91 LQVRGKN
+91 LHVRGKN

-132 MRLLSSVPLVQ
+132 MRSLSSVPLVQ
-143 LEVIL
+143 LEVVL
-148 IDALS
+148 VDALS

-164 LNKDNDFIYQ
+164 LDKDNDFIYQ
-174 QRILTESKEIEEALK
+174 KRILTESKEIEEALK

-198 LQEKLAGFRDF
+198 LQEKLAGYKDF
-209 VHYNENEKDPLP
+209 AHYNENAKNRLP

-230 DALSQ
+230 DALSKD
-235 NALYYLEKIMR
+235 ALYYLEKIMR

-252 VLSFVNLESEKNNQS
+252 VLSFVNLESEKNNKS
-267 AEDLKRY
+267 AEDLKKH
-274 AEFFKDRTSFECL
+274 AEFFKDTTSFERL
-287 KYLSVEV
+287 KYLNVEV

-315 YKQKKEVKRELKD
+315 YEKKKVVKRELKD
-328 LQRDKEFWTKSSQH
+328 LQRDKEFWTKSSQY
-342 EVVVPVGWDINHKE
+342 EVSVPVGWDINHKE
-356 VCFEIGEVQNHT
+356 VCFEIGNAQNHT

-411 NAYTDPNILEHAR
+411 NAYADPILEHAR

-433 FGVSFLSWLC
+433 FGMSFLSWLC
-443 DEIKKRS
+443 KEIQKRAD
-450 ELFKQFNVKDL
+450 LFKQFKVKDL

-469 MPRLIVVI
+469 MPRLIVVV

-484 SDNSTK
+484 SDK
-490 GKEGVERSLNT
+490 KRKVEVEWYLNV

-519 MRGGEIDSSIKAQI
+519 MRGTDINPSFKAQI

-539 PMDADDSTK
+539 PMDAEDSTK
-548 ILDDDVACEL
+548 ILDDDVACEIQK
-558 VRPEGIF
+558 PEGIF

-579 IPKAPDDFKSFL
+579 IPKAPDDFTAFIK
-591 TKIHAEF
+591 KIHEEF
-598 NQRNLAP
+598 NQRNLTP

-610 YNGETPLKMPNTL
+610 YNGETPLKMPNIL
-623 KANEMRLYLGKKVD
+623 KANEMRLHLGKKVD

-648 NNELHLLVVS
+648 NNESHLLVVS

-675 KSANKEL
+675 KSTNKEL
-682 VFYNKEKRLIRSFDV
+682 VFCNKEKRLIRSFDA
-697 QKEYGITPI
+697 QKEYGITPV
-706 ENALN
+706 ENILSV
-711 ALDATTNR
+711 LDTAMN

-737 KVGAEKLRSFLE
+737 KVGAEKLKSFLE
-749 KATDNEQYCVIF
+749 KAIDNEQYCVIF
-761 AHDYKQ
+761 VHDYRQ

-794 GENLNA
+794 EENLNA
-800 LQSGLPSPSEHNA
+800 LQSGLPSPSELNA
-813 LFIELSKDSRTEF
+813 LFIELSKDSVTEF
-826 RPFSLQD
+826 RPFSL

>member
-1 MKPKSMKEKLRGTM
+1 M
-15 MNILRIKMI
+15 
-24 DAGNLLKELDDA
+24 
-36 LDKVVAKKE
+36 
-45 PESFLRPST
+45 
-54 LKIEEYQKSIRQ
+54 
-66 IQAQF
+66 
-71 IDAPQFN
+71 
-78 ETSAYPQFLSCGL
+78 
-91 LQVRGKN
+91 
-98 GANMEFLLP
+98 P

-132 MRLLSSVPLVQ
+132 MHLLSSAPLVQ

-148 IDALS
+148 VDALS

-164 LNKDNDFIYQ
+164 LDKNNDFIYQ
-174 QRILTESKEIEEALK
+174 KRILTESKEIEEALK
-189 HLYEYLKVN
+189 HLHEYLKVN
-198 LQEKLAGFRDF
+198 LQEKLAGYKDF
-209 VHYNENEKDPLP
+209 VHYNEKEKDRLP

-252 VLSFVNLESEKNNQS
+252 VLSFVNLENEKNNQS

-274 AEFFKDRTSFECL
+274 AEFFKDRTSFERL
-287 KYLSVEV
+287 KYISVEV
-294 INDQGIK
+294 INDHGIQSK
-301 SQHMKDFADKIKAY
+301 HMQDFADKIKAY
-315 YKQKKEVKRELKD
+315 YEKKKVVKSELKA
-328 LQRDKEFWTKSSQH
+328 LQKDEEFWTKSSQSK
-342 EVVVPVGWDINHKE
+342 VSVPVGWDINHKE
-356 VCFEIGEVQNHT
+356 VCFEIGEAQNHT
-368 LICGRSGSG
+368 LICDHSGSG

-385 IQNLAFYYD
+385 IQNLAFYYA

-411 NAYTDPNILEHAR
+411 NAYTDPILEHAR

-433 FGVSFLSWLC
+433 FGMSFLSWLC
-443 DEIKKRS
+443 DEIKKRA
-450 ELFKQFNVKDL
+450 ELFKQFKVKDL
-461 SDYRKHEK
+461 GDYRKHEK
-469 MPRLIVVI
+469 MPRLIVVV

-484 SDNSTK
+484 SDGSTK
-490 GKEGVERSLNT
+490 EKERVERYLT
-501 LLKKGRS
+501 TILKKGRS
-508 YGVHLVLATQT
+508 YGVHLILATQT
-519 MRGGEIDSSIKAQI
+519 MRGADINKSLMAQI

-539 PMDADDSTK
+539 PMDAEDSDSV
-548 ILDDDVACEL
+548 LGDDVACEL

-565 NNNGGHKKYHTKMS
+565 NNNGGHQKYHTKMS
-579 IPKAPDDFKSFL
+579 IPKAPDVESFIK
-591 TKIHAEF
+591 KIHGEF

-605 IDRKI
+605 IEHKI
-610 YNGETPLKMPNTL
+610 YNGETPLEMPSIL
-623 KANEMRLYLGKKVD
+623 KANEMRLHLGKEVD

-648 NNELHLLVVS
+648 SNESHLLVVS

-682 VFYNKEKRLIRSFDV
+682 VFCNKEKRLIRSFDTR
-697 QKEYGITPI
+697 KEYGITPV
-706 ENALN
+706 ENILSV
-711 ALDATTNR
+711 LDTAMS
-719 PNSAL
+719 PNSVL

-737 KVGAEKLRSFLE
+737 KIGVEKLRSFLE
-749 KATDNEQYCVIF
+749 KAIDNEQYCVIF
-761 AHDYKQ
+761 AHDFRQ

-772 HLDKLKELLNHHFK
+772 HFDKLKELLNNHFK

-800 LQSGLPSPSEHNA
+800 LQSGLSSPSKLNA
-813 LFIELSKDSRTEF
+813 LLIEFSKDSRTEF

>member
-1 MKPKSMKEKLRGTM
+1 
-15 MNILRIKMI
+15 MI

-45 PESFLRPST
+45 PESFLKPIVSQ
-54 LKIEEYQKSIRQ
+54 IEDYQKSIRQ

-71 IDAPQFN
+71 TDAPKFN
-78 ETSAYPQFLSCGL
+78 ETTTYPKFLSCGL

-209 VHYNENEKDPLP
+209 AHYNENEKDPLL

-252 VLSFVNLESEKNNQS
+252 VLSFVNLESEKNNKS
-267 AEDLKRY
+267 AEDLKND
-274 AEFFKDRTSFECL
+274 AEFFKDRTSFERL
-287 KYLSVEV
+287 KYLNVEV
-294 INDQGIK
+294 INDHGIQ
-301 SQHMKDFADKIKAY
+301 SQHMQDFADKIKAY

-328 LQRDKEFWTKSSQH
+328 LQKDKEFWTKSSQH

-356 VCFEIGEVQNHT
+356 VCFEIGNEQNHT
-368 LICGRSGSG
+368 LICDHSGSG

-385 IQNLAFYYD
+385 IQNLAFYYASN
-394 PDEVQLFLLDY
+394 EVQLFLLDY

-411 NAYTDPNILEHAR
+411 NAYVADTALEHAR
-424 LVSVASSVG
+424 LVSVASSISYG
-433 FGVSFLSWLC
+433 ITFLKWLC
-443 DEIKKRS
+443 DEMEKRADM
-450 ELFKQFNVKDL
+450 FKRFNVKDL
-461 SDYRKHEK
+461 NNYRKHDE
-469 MPRLIVVI
+469 MPRLIVVV

-484 SDNSTK
+484 SDNKSTK
-490 GKEGVERSLNT
+490 AVEGHLNT

-519 MRGGEIDSSIKAQI
+519 MRGPDINPSFKAQI

-539 PMDADDSTK
+539 PMDAEDSSSVLGDDA
-548 ILDDDVACEL
+548 ACEIQK
-558 VRPEGIF
+558 PEGIF
-565 NNNGGHKKYHTKMS
+565 NNNGGNKKYHTKMS

-610 YNGETPLKMPNTL
+610 YNGETALKMPNTL
-623 KANEMRLYLGKKVD
+623 KADEMRLHLGKTVD

-648 NNELHLLVVS
+648 NNESHLLVVS

-682 VFYNKEKRLIRSFDV
+682 VFCNKEKRLIRFFDV
-697 QKEYGITPI
+697 QKEYGITPV
-706 ENALN
+706 ENILSV
-711 ALDATTNR
+711 LDTAMN

-737 KVGAEKLRSFLE
+737 KVGAEKLKSFLE
-749 KATDNEQYCVIF
+749 KAIDNEQYCVIF
-761 AHDYKQ
+761 AHDFRQ
-767 IKTNY
+767 IKSNY
-772 HLDKLKELLNHHFK
+772 HFDKLKELLNNHFK

-800 LQSGLPSPSEHNA
+800 IKSDLPPPSKPNA
-813 LFIELSKDSRTEF
+813 LFIELSKDSVTEF
-826 RPFSLQD
+826 RPFSL

>member
-1 MKPKSMKEKLRGTM
+1 
-15 MNILRIKMI
+15 MI

-36 LDKVVAKKE
+36 LDKVIAKKE
-45 PESFLRPST
+45 PESFLKPIASR
-54 LKIEEYQKSIRQ
+54 IEDYQKSIRQ

-71 IDAPQFN
+71 TDTPKFN
-78 ETSAYPQFLSCGL
+78 EEGAYPKFLSCGL
-91 LQVRGKN
+91 LEIKGKN

-132 MRLLSSVPLVQ
+132 MRLLSSTPLVQ
-143 LEVIL
+143 LEVVL
-148 IDALS
+148 VDALS

-164 LNKDNDFIYQ
+164 LDKDNDFIYQ
-174 QRILTESKEIEEALK
+174 QRILTESKEIEGALK

-209 VHYNENEKDPLP
+209 AHYNEKEKDRLP

-230 DALSQ
+230 DVLSKD
-235 NALYYLEKIMR
+235 ALYYLEKIMR

-252 VLSFVNLESEKNNQS
+252 VLSFVNLESEKNNKS
-267 AEDLKRY
+267 AEDLKNY
-274 AEFFKDRTSFECL
+274 AEFFKDTTSFERF
-287 KYLSVEV
+287 KYLNVEV
-294 INDQGIK
+294 VNDQGIQ
-301 SQHMKDFADKIKAY
+301 SQHMQDFADKIKAY

-328 LQRDKEFWTKSSQH
+328 LQKESEFLTKSSQY
-342 EVVVPVGWDINHKE
+342 EVSVPVGWDINHKE
-356 VCFEIGEVQNHT
+356 VCFEIGNEQNHT
-368 LICGRSGSG
+368 LICDHSGSG

-385 IQNLAFYYD
+385 IQNLAFYYA
-394 PDEVQLFLLDY
+394 PNEVQLFLLDY

-411 NAYTDPNILEHAR
+411 NAYVADTPLEHAR

-443 DEIKKRS
+443 KEMQERADR
-450 ELFKQFNVKDL
+450 FKQFNAKDL
-461 SDYRKHEK
+461 NNYRKHEK
-469 MPRLIVVI
+469 MPRLIVVV

-484 SDNSTK
+484 SDNKSTK
-490 GKEGVERSLNT
+490 VVEGHLNT

-519 MRGGEIDSSIKAQI
+519 MRGTDINPSFKAQI

-539 PMDADDSTK
+539 PMDAEDSSSVLGDDA
-548 ILDDDVACEL
+548 ACEL

-565 NNNGGHKKYHTKMS
+565 NNNGGNRKYHTKMS

-610 YNGETPLKMPNTL
+610 YNGEIPLKMPNTL
-623 KANEMRLYLGKKVD
+623 KANEMRLHLGKKVD

-648 NNELHLLVVS
+648 SNESHLLVVS
-658 QDLNAR
+658 QNLQDR

-675 KSANKEL
+675 KSTNKEL
-682 VFYNKEKRLIRSFDV
+682 VFCNKEKRLIRSFDA
-697 QKEYGITPI
+697 QKEYGITPV
-706 ENALN
+706 ENILSV
-711 ALDATTNR
+711 LDTAMN
-719 PNSAL
+719 PNSTL

-737 KVGAEKLRSFLE
+737 KVGAEKLKSFLE
-749 KATDNEQYCVIF
+749 KATDNEQYCIIF

-772 HLDKLKELLNHHFK
+772 HFDKLKDLLNNHFK
-786 QCLAFRCN
+786 QCLAFKCN

-800 LQSGLPSPSEHNA
+800 IKSDLPLPSELNA
-813 LFIELSKDSRTEF
+813 LFVELSKDSHTEF
-826 RPFSLQD
+826 RPFSLQG

>member
-1 MKPKSMKEKLRGTM
+1 
-15 MNILRIKMI
+15 MI

-45 PESFLRPST
+45 PESFLKPST

-71 IDAPQFN
+71 TDAPKFN
-78 ETSAYPQFLSCGL
+78 ETSAYPKFLSCGL
-91 LQVRGKN
+91 LEIKGKN

-132 MRLLSSVPLVQ
+132 MRLLSSAPLVQ

-148 IDALS
+148 VDALS

-164 LNKDNDFIYQ
+164 LDKDNDFIYQ
-174 QRILTESKEIEEALK
+174 KRILTESKEIEEALK

-198 LQEKLAGFRDF
+198 LQEKLAGYKDF
-209 VHYNENEKDPLP
+209 AHYNENVTDRLP

-252 VLSFVNLESEKNNQS
+252 VLSFVNLESEKNNKS

-274 AEFFKDRTSFECL
+274 AEFFKDTTSFERL
-287 KYLSVEV
+287 KYLNVEV

-315 YKQKKEVKRELKD
+315 YEKKKVVKRELKD
-328 LQRDKEFWTKSSQH
+328 LQRDKEFWTKSSQY
-342 EVVVPVGWDINHKE
+342 EVSVPVGWDINHKE
-356 VCFEIGEVQNHT
+356 VCFEIGNAQNHT
-368 LICGRSGSG
+368 LICDHSGSG

-385 IQNLAFYYD
+385 IQNLAFYYA
-394 PDEVQLFLLDY
+394 PNEVQLFLLDY

-433 FGVSFLSWLC
+433 YGMSFLSWLC
-443 DEIKKRS
+443 KEMQERAN
-450 ELFKQFNVKDL
+450 LFKQFNVKDL
-461 SDYRKHEK
+461 SDYRKHGE

-490 GKEGVERSLNT
+490 GKESVDQSLNT

-508 YGVHLVLATQT
+508 YGVHLILATQT
-519 MRGGEIDSSIKAQI
+519 MRGTDINRSLMAQI

-539 PMDADDSTK
+539 AMDAEDSNNILNNDDA
-548 ILDDDVACEL
+548 ACEL
-558 VRPEGIF
+558 TPPTEGIF
-565 NNNGGHKKYHTKMS
+565 NNNGGHQKHHTKMS
-579 IPKAPDDFKSFL
+579 IPKAPDDFKPFIK
-591 TKIHAEF
+591 KIHRDF
-598 NQRNLAP
+598 NQRNLTP
-605 IDRKI
+605 IEHKI
-610 YNGETPLKMPNTL
+610 YNGEKPLEMPNTL
-623 KANEMRLYLGKKVD
+623 KANEMRLHLGKKVD

-648 NNELHLLVVS
+648 SNESHLLVVS

-664 IALMKLLFQNI
+664 IALMKLFAQNF
-675 KSANKEL
+675 KTANKEL
-682 VFYNKEKRLIRSFDV
+682 LFYNAEKRLVRELDGL
-697 QKEYGITPI
+697 KKHHITPMQGS
-706 ENALN
+706 LGSV
-711 ALDATTNR
+711 LDTAMN
-719 PNSAL
+719 PNSVL

-737 KVGAEKLRSFLE
+737 KIGVEKLRSFLE
-749 KATDNEQYCVIF
+749 KATDNEQYCIIF
-761 AHDYKQ
+761 AHDLKQ
-767 IKTNY
+767 IQTNY
-772 HLDKLKELLNHHFK
+772 HFDKLKELLNNHFK

-794 GENLNA
+794 EENLNA

-813 LFIELSKDSRTEF
+813 LFIELSKDSHTEF
-826 RPFSLQD
+826 RSFSLQG

>member
-1 MKPKSMKEKLRGTM
+1 
-15 MNILRIKMI
+15 MI
-24 DAGNLLKELDDA
+24 EVNTLLQKLDDA
-36 LDKVVAKKE
+36 LDKVVHQKE
-45 PESFLRPST
+45 PESFLKPIV
-54 LKIEEYQKSIRQ
+54 LEIEEYQKNVRQ

-71 IDAPQFN
+71 TDAPQFN
-78 ETSAYPQFLSCGL
+78 ETKAYPQFLSCGL
-91 LQVRGKN
+91 LEIKGKN
-98 GANMEFLLP
+98 GANTDFCLP

-132 MRLLSSVPLVQ
+132 MRLLSSAPLVQ

-148 IDALS
+148 VDALS

-164 LNKDNDFIYQ
+164 LDKDNDFIYQ
-174 QRILTESKEIEEALK
+174 QRILTESNEIEEALK
-189 HLYEYLKVN
+189 YLYEYLKVN
-198 LQEKLAGFRDF
+198 LQQKLAGFKDF
-209 VHYNENEKDPLP
+209 AHYNEDKEDKLP

-230 DALSQ
+230 DALNN

-252 VLSFVNLESEKNNQS
+252 VLSFVNLESEKNNKS

-274 AEFFKDRTSFECL
+274 AEFFKDRTGFERL
-287 KYLSVEV
+287 KYLNVEV
-294 INDQGIK
+294 INDHGIQSK
-301 SQHMKDFADKIKAY
+301 HMQDFAAKIKAY
-315 YKQKKEVKRELKD
+315 YEQKKAVKRELKD
-328 LQRDKEFWTKSSQH
+328 LQEDQKFWTKSSQLK
-342 EVVVPVGWDINHKE
+342 VSVPVGWDINHEK
-356 VCFEIGEVQNHT
+356 VCFEIGEAQNHT
-368 LICGRSGSG
+368 LICDHSGSG

-385 IQNLAFYYD
+385 IQNLAFYYA
-394 PDEVQLFLLDY
+394 PNEVQLFLLDY

-411 NAYTDPNILEHAR
+411 NAYTNPSPLEHAR

-443 DEIKKRS
+443 DEIKKRA

-461 SDYRKHEK
+461 NDYRKHEK

-484 SDNSTK
+484 SDKSTQVK
-490 GKEGVERSLNT
+490 GSVERSLNT

-519 MRGGEIDSSIKAQI
+519 MRNIGISDSIKGQI

-539 PMDADDSTK
+539 PMDADDSAK
-548 ILDDDVACEL
+548 ILDDDVACEIQK
-558 VRPEGIF
+558 PEGIF

-623 KANEMRLYLGKKVD
+623 KANEMRLHLGKTVD

-648 NNELHLLVVS
+648 SNESHLLVVS

-682 VFYNKEKRLIRSFDV
+682 VFCNKEKRLIRSFDAP
-697 QKEYGITPI
+697 KEYGITPV
-706 ENALN
+706 ENILSV
-711 ALDATTNR
+711 LDTAMN

-737 KVGAEKLRSFLE
+737 KVGAEKLKSFLE

-761 AHDYKQ
+761 AHDFRQ

-772 HLDKLKELLNHHFK
+772 HFDKLKDLLNNHFK

-794 GENLNA
+794 EENLNA
-800 LQSGLPSPSEHNA
+800 IKNNLPPPSNFNA
-813 LFIELSKDSRTEF
+813 LFVELSKDSRAEF
-826 RPFSLQD
+826 RPFSL

>member
-1 MKPKSMKEKLRGTM
+1 
-15 MNILRIKMI
+15 MI
-24 DAGNLLKELDDA
+24 EINTLLQKLDDA
-36 LDKVVAKKE
+36 LDQVVHQKE
-45 PESFLRPST
+45 PESFLKPIVSS
-54 LKIEEYQKSIRQ
+54 IEEYQKNIRQ
-66 IQAQF
+66 VQAQF
-71 IDAPQFN
+71 TDAPQFN
-78 ETSAYPQFLSCGL
+78 EEGAYPQFLSCGL
-91 LQVRGKN
+91 LEIKGKN
-98 GANMEFLLP
+98 GANTDFLLP

-132 MRLLSSVPLVQ
+132 MRLLSSAPLVQ
-143 LEVIL
+143 LEVVL
-148 IDALS
+148 VDALS

-198 LQEKLAGFRDF
+198 LQTKLAGYKDF
-209 VHYNENEKDPLP
+209 VHYNEGKEDKLP

-230 DALSQ
+230 DALSSD
-235 NALYYLEKIMR
+235 ALYYLEKIMR

-252 VLSFVNLESEKNNQS
+252 VLSFVNLESEKNKS

-274 AEFFKDRTSFECL
+274 AEFFKDRTSFERL

-294 INDQGIK
+294 INDHGIQ
-301 SQHMKDFADKIKAY
+301 SQHMQDFATKIKAY
-315 YKQKKEVKRELKD
+315 YEKKKAVKRELKD
-328 LQRDKEFWTKSSQH
+328 LQKDEKFWTESSQY
-342 EVVVPVGWDINHKE
+342 EVSVPVGWDINHKE
-356 VCFEIGEVQNHT
+356 VCFEIGEAQNHT
-368 LICGRSGSG
+368 LICDHSGSG

-385 IQNLAFYYD
+385 IQNLAFYYA

-433 FGVSFLSWLC
+433 FGMSFLSWLC
-443 DEIKKRS
+443 KEMQERAN
-450 ELFKQFNVKDL
+450 LFKQFKVKDL
-461 SDYRKHEK
+461 NNYRKHEK

-484 SDNSTK
+484 SDNSTQV
-490 GKEGVERSLNT
+490 KESVEQPLNT

-548 ILDDDVACEL
+548 ILDNDVACEIQK
-558 VRPEGIF
+558 PEAIF
-565 NNNGGHKKYHTKMS
+565 NNNGGHQKYHTKMS
-579 IPKAPDDFKSFL
+579 IPKAPDDFTAFIK
-591 TKIHAEF
+591 KIHEEF
-598 NQRNLAP
+598 NQRNLTP

-610 YNGETPLKMPNTL
+610 YNGETPLKMPNIL
-623 KANEMRLYLGKKVD
+623 KANEMRLHLGKKVD
-637 YEQKDLIVEFE
+637 YEQNDLIVEFE
-648 NNELHLLVVS
+648 SNESHLLVVS

-682 VFYNKEKRLIRSFDV
+682 VFCNKEKRLIRSFDA
-697 QKEYGITPI
+697 QKEYGITPV
-706 ENALN
+706 ENILSV
-711 ALDATTNR
+711 LDTAMN

-724 VIDNLNEAKELHD
+724 VIDNLNEAKEWHD
-737 KVGAEKLRSFLE
+737 KVGAEKLKSFLE

-772 HLDKLKELLNHHFK
+772 HLDKLRELLSNHFK
-786 QCLAFRCN
+786 QRLAFRCN
-794 GENLNA
+794 EENLNA
-800 LQSGLPSPSEHNA
+800 IKNNLPPPRALNNLNA
-813 LFIELSKDSRTEF
+813 LFVELSKDSVTEF
-826 RPFSLQD
+826 RPFSL

>member
-1 MKPKSMKEKLRGTM
+1 MT
-15 MNILRIKMI
+15 

-45 PESFLRPST
+45 PESFLKPIASQ
-54 LKIEEYQKSIRQ
+54 IEDYQKSVRQ

-71 IDAPQFN
+71 TDAPQFN
-78 ETSAYPQFLSCGL
+78 ETTTYPKFLSCGL
-91 LQVRGKN
+91 LHVKGKN

-132 MRLLSSVPLVQ
+132 MCLLSSAPLVQ

-174 QRILTESKEIEEALK
+174 KRILTESKEIEEALK

-198 LQEKLAGFRDF
+198 LQEKLAGYRDF
-209 VHYNENEKDPLP
+209 VHYNEEKDEDPLP

-230 DALSQ
+230 DALSKD
-235 NALYYLEKIMR
+235 AFYYLEKIMR

-252 VLSFVNLESEKNNQS
+252 VLSFVNLESEKNNKS
-267 AEDLKRY
+267 AEDLKKH
-274 AEFFKDRTSFECL
+274 AEFFKDRTSFERL

-294 INDQGIK
+294 INDHGIQ
-301 SQHMKDFADKIKAY
+301 SQHMQDFADKIKAY
-315 YKQKKEVKRELKD
+315 YEKKKAVKRELKD
-328 LQRDKEFWTKSSQH
+328 LQKDEKFWTESSQLKAS
-342 EVVVPVGWDINHKE
+342 VPVGWDINHKE
-356 VCFEIGEVQNHT
+356 VRFEIGEAQNHT
-368 LICGRSGSG
+368 LICDHSGSG

-385 IQNLAFYYD
+385 IQNLAFYYA
-394 PDEVQLFLLDY
+394 PNEVQLFLLDY

-411 NAYTDPNILEHAR
+411 NAYTDPNILEHVR
-424 LVSVASSVG
+424 LASVASSVG
-433 FGVSFLSWLC
+433 YGMSFLSWLC
-443 DEIKKRS
+443 KEMQKRA

-461 SDYRKHEK
+461 SDYRKHGE

-484 SDNSTK
+484 SDNSAK
-490 GKEGVERSLNT
+490 GKESVEQSLNT

-519 MRGGEIDSSIKAQI
+519 MRGTDINPSFKAQI

-539 PMDADDSTK
+539 PMDAEDSSSVLGDDA
-548 ILDDDVACEL
+548 ACEL

-565 NNNGGHKKYHTKMS
+565 NNNGGHQKYHTKMS

-605 IDRKI
+605 IERKI
-610 YNGETPLKMPNTL
+610 HNGETALKIPNTL
-623 KANEMRLYLGKKVD
+623 KANEMRLHLGKKVD

-648 NNELHLLVVS
+648 NNESHLLVVS

-682 VFYNKEKRLIRSFDV
+682 VFCNKEKRLIRSFDV
-697 QKEYGITPI
+697 QKEYGITPV
-706 ENALN
+706 ENILSV
-711 ALDATTNR
+711 LDTAMN
-719 PNSAL
+719 PNSVL

-737 KVGAEKLRSFLE
+737 KVGVEKLKSFLE
-749 KATDNEQYCVIF
+749 KAIDNEQYCIIF
-761 AHDYKQ
+761 VHDFKQ

-772 HLDKLKELLNHHFK
+772 HFDKLRELLNNHFK
-786 QCLAFRCN
+786 QCLAFKCN

-800 LQSGLPSPSEHNA
+800 LKSGLSSPSELNA
-813 LFIELSKDSRTEF
+813 LLIELSKDSVTEF
-826 RPFSLQD
+826 RPFSL